1 MTPSFLAALVV
12 LTGAWVLRLLPVASR
27 RVARWP
33 RLRAPVA
40 IASRLR
46 DVDAP
51 ASADVVWTGWSVATA
66 SACLVAAITG
76 GRSLALVVGAALV
89 GAPAMALAALRGRS
103 GRRVDA
109 ALPALLE
116 GVARS
121 LRSGA
126 TLQGALDEQSSTAGR
141 LGDDLRTVV
150 GATDGGVPLVV
161 ALDAWPDRCPTPGV
175 RLAVAA
181 LALAAEAGGAAAR
194 AVDGVAATL
203 RANLA
208 VAGEVRA
215 QAAQAR
221 LSGLVIALAPLAFAT
236 LAAGTDRRTAAFLL
250 HSSLGAACLA
260 AGLALDGLA
269 AWWMH
274 RITAAP
280 V

>member
-1 MTPSFLAALVV
+1 MTPPVATALVV
-12 LTGAWVLRLLPVASR
+12 LAGACALRLLPAASR
-27 RVARWP
+27 RVPRRP
-33 RLRAPVA
+33 RLRAPGPIVA
-40 IASRLR
+40 RLH

-51 ASADVVWTGWSVATA
+51 ANADVLWSCWLTVTA
-66 SACLVAAITG
+66 SACLVAAVVG
-76 GRSLALVVGAALV
+76 GCSLALVVAVALV
-89 GAPAMALAALRGRS
+89 GAPSLALAALRGRS

-126 TLQGALDEQSSTAGR
+126 TLQGALAEQSSAAGR

-150 GATDGGVPLVV
+150 EATNGGVPLVV
-161 ALDAWPDRCPTPGV
+161 ALDAWPARCPTPGV

-250 HSSLGAACLA
+250 HSPLGSACLA
-260 AGLALDGLA
+260 AGLTLDGIA

-280 V
+280 A